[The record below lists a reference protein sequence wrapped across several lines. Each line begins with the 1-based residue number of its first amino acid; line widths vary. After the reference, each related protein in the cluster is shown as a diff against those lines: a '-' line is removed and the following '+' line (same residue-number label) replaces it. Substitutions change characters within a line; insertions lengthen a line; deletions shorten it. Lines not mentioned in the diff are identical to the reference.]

1 LAVLDFNCFSWACYS
16 SFAQFFRFIVLCVNL
31 VVANCHCRIF
41 ALTLL
46 LRLGDQ
52 NLTATTNYHSNMELK
67 DYKPKTFWQRPEGVT
82 GLLFLAGLT
91 VGGGILLF
99 SVLPALVLL
108 AQNTLYLV
116 LMLMALAALIYV
128 VLDPKMRALI
138 GYGYKSIMRW
148 FTGLFVQIDPIGI
161 LKGYVEHLQDN
172 LRNMNKQMN
181 KLRGQMHQLNE
192 IIVNNKKEIESNLQ
206 LASQAKDANNQA
218 QMVLKSRKAGR
229 LKESNMRLDELY
241 NKMEVLYRVLKRMYE
256 NSEVLM
262 EDIKDQVELKE
273 QERKAIHASNSAMRS
288 AMSVIQG
295 DKDKRAMFDEAL
307 EAVADDVSQ
316 KVGEMERFM
325 EVSSSFMDSID
336 LQNGVFEEEG
346 LEMLEKWEKESFSM
360 LLGDEKQTLI
370 KKAHSDTDVLDL
382 NEPVKM
388 PERVG
393 HRNQYDNFF
402 E

>member
-1 LAVLDFNCFSWACYS
+1 MDSNDF
-16 SFAQFFRFIVLCVNL
+16 
-31 VVANCHCRIF
+31 
-41 ALTLL
+41 
-46 LRLGDQ
+46 
-52 NLTATTNYHSNMELK
+52 
-67 DYKPKTFWQRPEGVT
+67 KPKTFWQRPEGVT
-82 GLLFLAGLT
+82 GMLFLSAILIGL
-91 VGGGILLF
+91 GAALLT
-99 SVLPALVLL
+99 SLPAIIGFLQVTANLVV
-108 AQNTLYLV
+108 V
-116 LMLMALAALIYV
+116 LMVLAALIYV
-128 VLDPKMRALI
+128 ALDPKMRALVS
-138 GYGYKSIMRW
+138 YGYKSVMRW
-148 FTGLFVQIDPIGI
+148 ITGLFVQIDPIGI

-192 IIVNNKKEIESNLQ
+192 IIVNNKKEIQNNLQ

-346 LEMLEKWEKESFSM
+346 LELLEKWEKESFSK

-370 KKAHSDTDVLDL
+370 SKANNDADVLDL
-382 NEPVKM
+382 NEPIKM
-388 PERVG
+388 PERMG